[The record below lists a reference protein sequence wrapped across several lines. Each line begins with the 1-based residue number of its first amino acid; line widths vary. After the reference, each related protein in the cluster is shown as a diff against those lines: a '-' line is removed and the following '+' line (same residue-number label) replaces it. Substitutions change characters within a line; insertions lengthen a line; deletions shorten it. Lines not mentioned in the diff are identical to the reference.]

1 MNTDSIIF
9 VGQDGG
15 GQQETEDW
23 KDLEISLYEGT
34 YRDNDQDYLLSLFR

>member
-9 VGQDGG
+9 VG
-15 GQQETEDW
+15 QETEDW